1 MQTRGDRQKTHEAS
15 QRSTFNDAGRPSPQ
29 HAKGE
34 TKKLYLVVKNRLP
47 CVDSRQT
54 VKET

>member
-47 CVDSRQT
+47 CVDFRQT